1 MVLIMKGLSHFNP
14 NQNRLNQDFL
24 KIENLISAI
33 ETDLKQNG
41 QPITDLAT
49 GKPKLNKYH

>member
-41 QPITDLAT
+41 QTITDLAT